1 MATVGEYVQAS
12 MLPACVYPPSGQY
25 CTESLPSGCRRIP
38 GPITRNPVLSFW
50 QTHPT
55 TVAGEN
61 SPPRPALRG
70 CGAAAIP
77 RGPPPHLPR
86 PGVPRGPKAWGAS
99 VTGQKEMLSGGGP
112 AGTPTY
118 PTRPGVPRGP
128 NAWGGCPTAHQRS
141 RPPAPA
147 GGRRT
152 PVCRQP
158 PRGTGTDS
166 WMPNRRAVVPQ
177 GSRGDPPPTSS
188 GPGSRGDPKP
198 GEQA

>member
-77 RGPPPHLPR
+77 RGPPPPPPQAR
-86 PGVPRGPKAWGAS
+86 
-99 VTGQKEMLSGGGP
+99 GP
-112 AGTPTY
+112 AGTQSLGGKCD
-118 PTRPGVPRGP
+118 RPKGNAVRWGP
-128 NAWGGCPTAHQRS
+128 
-141 RPPAPA
+141 
-147 GGRRT
+147 
-152 PVCRQP
+152 
-158 PRGTGTDS
+158 
-166 WMPNRRAVVPQ
+166 
-177 GSRGDPPPTSS
+177 RGDPHLPHQARGPAGAQRLGWVPHGPSKVATSGPRGGPEDTRMPPT
-188 GPGSRGDPKP
+188 PAGDRN
-198 GEQA
+198 GFLDA